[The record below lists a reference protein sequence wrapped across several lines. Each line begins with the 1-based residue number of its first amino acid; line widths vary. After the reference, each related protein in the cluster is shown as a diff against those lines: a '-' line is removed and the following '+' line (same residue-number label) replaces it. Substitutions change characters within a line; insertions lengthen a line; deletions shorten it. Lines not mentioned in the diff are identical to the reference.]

1 MTGRRSCVRLGAGA
15 VRVATAARRDSA
27 VGRRGIQRLKSG
39 RDAFLERNADKGWK
53 TVADFRGI
61 RRDRVVLQSQIRRP
75 EGEGYQGGYEPV
87 EGYAAP
93 DAELMP
99 S

>member
-1 MTGRRSCVRLGAGA
+1 GPTVIKRLNGGL
-15 VRVATAARRDSA
+15 V
-27 VGRRGIQRLKSG
+27 
-39 RDAFLERNADKGWK
+39 AFLERNADKGWK
-53 TVADFRGI
+53 SVADFRGI

-93 DAELMP
+93 EHGELAT